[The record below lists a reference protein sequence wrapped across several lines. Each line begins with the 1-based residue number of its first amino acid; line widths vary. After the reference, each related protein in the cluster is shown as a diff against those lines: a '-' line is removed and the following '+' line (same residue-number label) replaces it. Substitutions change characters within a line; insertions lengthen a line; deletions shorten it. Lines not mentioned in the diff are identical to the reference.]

1 MRSITAIWR
10 RLRSELLRFKE
21 SGKFVVAYN
30 EVYSQPVYWL
40 SSAADRV
47 FIHPEGFMDWRGVAA
62 NVMFYKGLL
71 DKLGVDVEIIRHG
84 TFKSAVEPYITDRMS
99 PANRLQ
105 MTTLVNSL
113 WDVMLADISE
123 SRGIPADKLRQYA
136 EEMAVRE
143 PDDALRF
150 GFVDGVLYRDEMA
163 DMLSAPLP
171 RRGTFGRFRV
181 GTYRFQCRLP
191 RRLHSGTGRTCP

>member
-1 MRSITAIWR
+1 
-10 RLRSELLRFKE
+10 
-21 SGKFVVAYN
+21 
-30 EVYSQPVYWL
+30 
-40 SSAADRV
+40 
-47 FIHPEGFMDWRGVAA
+47 
-62 NVMFYKGLL
+62 MFYKGLL

-163 DMLSAPLP
+163 DMLLRPPAAERNFRPLP
-171 RRGTFGRFRV
+171 
-181 GTYRFQCRLP
+181 CRNIP
-191 RRLHSGTGRTCP
+191 ISMPSPSAIT